1 MGVNKM
7 RLDGIEASLI
17 HKFEHQDDDD
27 EDDEDEEDEQEEEVK
42 PIDLN
47 TPKLKK
53 YARMKKMGFPTSV
66 IVNKMKLDGIDANI
80 ISAFENPPSAQKKKE
95 EKEGIFWQKEEIYS
109 GKRKDQTNS

>member
-27 EDDEDEEDEQEEEVK
+27 DDDENEEDEQEEEVK

-80 ISAFENPPSAQKKKE
+80 ISAFENPPSAQKKKKKKKGFFGKKRRSIPAK
-95 EKEGIFWQKEEIYS
+95 EKIKP
-109 GKRKDQTNS
+109 